1 MKIYKFRV
9 LSSENKDFVRDI
21 EIPDEKR
28 FYDLH
33 MGIQAACGYDFTQMT
48 SFYLSNEDWEK
59 GDEISMMVMD
69 PDDEN
74 VPYFMKDVLLKDLIK
89 EENQRL
95 LYLFDFFSVRM
106 MFIELVDIRDMS
118 SEEAKQNYPQCSL
131 SEGDAPEMMKIDDNM
146 AADDMLSDLDE
157 FEDEFGD
164 EFGDEFSGGFE
175 NIDDLDI

>member
-9 LSSENKDFVRDI
+9 LSSENKDFIRDI

-48 SFYLSNEDWEK
+48 SFYLSNGEWEK
-59 GDEISMMVMD
+59 GDEISMMAMD
-69 PDDEN
+69 PESSDEN
-74 VPYFMKDVLLKDLIK
+74 TPYYMKDVRLKDLIK

-106 MFIELVDIRDMS
+106 MFIELVDSWDMS
-118 SEEAKQNYPQCSL
+118 PDEARQNYPQCSL
-131 SEGDAPEMMKIDDNM
+131 AEGDAPEMMIIDDNM
-146 AADDMLSDLDE
+146 DPDDMFSDPDDLD
-157 FEDEFGD
+157 D
-164 EFGDEFSGGFE
+164 EFGDEFSEGFE